1 MSRQFESLQQK
12 TLDRLRERIPH
23 DCPLLVE
30 RAPVG
35 FRVWALDDKP
45 EQVGRFQIVAA
56 WIDGFIAAW
65 ERQI

>member
-1 MSRQFESLQQK
+1 MSRQSEWLQRK
-12 TLDRLRERIPH
+12 TLERLRERIPH

-30 RAPVG
+30 PIPIG
-35 FRVWALDDKP
+35 FRVRVLDGDR
-45 EQVGRFQIVAA
+45 EQRGRFQIVAT

>member
-1 MSRQFESLQQK
+1 MSRQSEWYNQQTLQR
-12 TLDRLRERIPH
+12 LDARIPSG
-23 DCPLLVE
+23 CPLLVE

-35 FRVWALDDKP
+35 FRVWVLDDKP

-56 WIDGFIAAW
+56 WIDGFVAAW